1 MMPSLLSSGVIVHE
15 EIVVGV
21 GWRQRTSA
29 SNCEREPYPPSSAV
43 GVPGTLVGSLGGS
56 RQTAPAGALRSAAR
70 VGTTLAASAEPAANK
85 TLRRPRWG
93 NIPVLQLQSS
103 AS

>member
-1 MMPSLLSSGVIVHE
+1 MPSHGWIAVTVRDESA
-15 EIVVGV
+15 VGV
-21 GWRQRTSA
+21 GCRQRS
-29 SNCEREPYPPSSAV
+29 SFLNCEREPYPPSSAV